1 LTNYNFEGSIDN
13 VMIFDRALTAEEI
26 ETLYNEGNGTETFTD
41 LDIESDINND
51 DIVNFLDLAKIGL
64 AW

>member
-1 LTNYNFEGSIDN
+1 
-13 VMIFDRALTAEEI
+13 MIFDRALTAEEI